1 MKPADAIDPQIKEA
15 ISQAVDK
22 EPLARS
28 FHMRLVDLELGYSKV
43 EMDYD
48 PGSMANM
55 YNRAHGGAIFALIDE
70 AFETASQT
78 RGTIAVALNV
88 NVTYVS
94 SPDAATT
101 MWAEAREI
109 SCTRKTATFEI
120 KVTDENQNLIAACQA
135 VVYRTGK
142 PISPGQEN
150 EEIHPSQSSL
160 K

>member
-1 MKPADAIDPQIKEA
+1 MNRSQAIDPSVRTTIYEL
-15 ISQAVDK
+15 VDK

-28 FHMRLVDLELGYSKV
+28 FHIRLVDLELGYSQV

-48 PGSMANM
+48 PQSMANM

-78 RGTIAVALNV
+78 RGTIAVALNM
-88 NVTYVS
+88 NVTFIS
-94 SPDAATT
+94 SPDQATT
-101 MWAEAREI
+101 LRAEAQEI

-120 KVTDENQNLIAACQA
+120 KATDKNQNLIASCQA

-142 PISPGQEN
+142 PISEG
-150 EEIHPSQSSL
+150 L
-160 K
+160 

>member
-1 MKPADAIDPQIKEA
+1 MKPAETIDPLIKEA
-15 ISQAVDK
+15 IYQAVDK

-28 FHMRLVDLELGYSKV
+28 FHMRLVDLKLGYSTV

-48 PGSMANM
+48 PDSMANM
-55 YNRAHGGAIFALIDE
+55 YNRAHGGAVFALIDE

-101 MWAEAREI
+101 LRAEAREI
-109 SCTRKTATFEI
+109 SCTRKTATFQI
-120 KVTDENQNLIAACQA
+120 QVTDKSQDLIATCQA

-142 PISPGQEN
+142 PISQG
-150 EEIHPSQSSL
+150 L
-160 K
+160 

>member
-1 MKPADAIDPQIKEA
+1 MNRPQVIDPTVRSTIY
-15 ISQAVDK
+15 QAVDK

-28 FHMRLVDLELGYSKV
+28 FQMQLVDLELGYSKV

-48 PGSMANM
+48 PQSMANM

-78 RGTIAVALNV
+78 RGTIAVALNM

-101 MWAEAREI
+101 LRAEAREI

-120 KVTDENQNLIAACQA
+120 KVTDENQNLIASCQA

-142 PISPGQEN
+142 PISGG
-150 EEIHPSQSSL
+150 L
-160 K
+160 

>member
-1 MKPADAIDPQIKEA
+1 MYPADNIDPEIKTA
-15 ISQAVDK
+15 IYQAVDK
-22 EPLARS
+22 EPLAQS

-55 YNRAHGGAIFALIDE
+55 YNRAHGGAVFALIDE

-94 SPDAATT
+94 SPASTT
-101 MWAEAREI
+101 TLTAEAREI

-120 KVTDENQNLIAACQA
+120 KVTDINHNIVAACQA

-142 PISPGQEN
+142 PISLGQ
-150 EEIHPSQSSL
+150 
-160 K
+160 